1 MVKLYYNTDAR
12 DSLMVGVN
20 ALADAVKVTLGP
32 RGRNVVISQHAGDPI
47 ITKDGVTVAK
57 SIFLPEER
65 ENLGVRIVKAVASK
79 TDNLVGDGPQPLYS
93 KIYTPDGFITMGEA
107 EVGMKV
113 LGIGNSVQ
121 EIVGVFPKGEKEIYE
136 VCFSDGSKVE
146 CCEDHLWE
154 VNMTS
159 SGRKKVL
166 PLKQMIRDG
175 FLKTKNGSNHYQYF
189 VQSPILNFNG
199 ELSEDML
206 HPYLVGLLIGDG
218 SLSGTGR
225 IELSIGFKKEHVLD
239 KMILPE
245 GITYVKMTDED
256 RSYFRVTFR
265 GQSVVS
271 GLTIN
276 DYVKKLGLLGT
287 RSKTKFI
294 PTEYLYSSIENRLL
308 LLQGL
313 TDTDGHINK
322 KGLIEIS
329 TVSKQLAD
337 DYIFL
342 FRSLGKQVH
351 TRTHNREKDP
361 NSYSDTEIYRIVELV
376 GYKFGKKIVDIR
388 ATGKFTEMKCIKVSN
403 ENSLYVTDDL
413 TITHNTTSSTILA
426 QRIAELGMA
435 AVKNGSNPMELK
447 RGIESA
453 VRDVVEEI
461 KKRAT
466 PIKGDLAKTIQ
477 VATIAANG
485 DAELGKLIAET
496 NQLVGEDGIITVAD
510 SNSTETVVSV
520 VDGIE
525 IDRGYLSPYF
535 VTDTIK
541 NTAELEDPLIL
552 IYEGVIS
559 LFDDLLPT
567 IEIAMND
574 NRSLL
579 IIANDVTEGALA
591 LSAAN
596 KMKGSLKIAAIR
608 GPRFGDERSAIY
620 EDIAVITAATVISED
635 KGLTLADVTADH
647 LGTVKTASVGKDS
660 TLLVNGAGEKEA
672 IEYRAEEL
680 KGQLEVESEEIGKK
694 RLRERI
700 AKLTGAIAVISIGG
714 YSDIEVSEKRDR
726 VIDALSAT
734 KAALMEGIVPGGGVM
749 LFNAMTVL
757 HSPKEPTN
765 DFEKGIK
772 IVAQALSVPIQ
783 TICDNAGVDSNV
795 VIKRIFEAKDFEF
808 GYDAREERYGSMI
821 EFGVID
827 PAMVTRVALE
837 NASSIAALL
846 LTTECL
852 VVNPSHSGDFIPL
865 N

>member
-1 MVKLYYNTDAR
+1 MVKLYYKEDAR

-20 ALADAVKVTLGP
+20 ALANAVKVTLGP

-57 SIFLPEER
+57 AIFLPEER

-79 TDNLVGDGPQPLYS
+79 TDNIVGDGS
-93 KIYTPDGFITMGEA
+93 
-107 EVGMKV
+107 
-113 LGIGNSVQ
+113 
-121 EIVGVFPKGEKEIYE
+121 
-136 VCFSDGSKVE
+136 
-146 CCEDHLWE
+146 
-154 VNMTS
+154 
-159 SGRKKVL
+159 
-166 PLKQMIRDG
+166 
-175 FLKTKNGSNHYQYF
+175 
-189 VQSPILNFNG
+189 
-199 ELSEDML
+199 
-206 HPYLVGLLIGDG
+206 
-218 SLSGTGR
+218 
-225 IELSIGFKKEHVLD
+225 
-239 KMILPE
+239 
-245 GITYVKMTDED
+245 
-256 RSYFRVTFR
+256 
-265 GQSVVS
+265 
-271 GLTIN
+271 
-276 DYVKKLGLLGT
+276 
-287 RSKTKFI
+287 
-294 PTEYLYSSIENRLL
+294 
-308 LLQGL
+308 
-313 TDTDGHINK
+313 
-322 KGLIEIS
+322 
-329 TVSKQLAD
+329 
-337 DYIFL
+337 
-342 FRSLGKQVH
+342 
-351 TRTHNREKDP
+351 
-361 NSYSDTEIYRIVELV
+361 
-376 GYKFGKKIVDIR
+376 
-388 ATGKFTEMKCIKVSN
+388 
-403 ENSLYVTDDL
+403 
-413 TITHNTTSSTILA
+413 TSSTILA
-426 QRIAELGMA
+426 QRIAQLGME

-447 RGIESA
+447 RGIDFA
-453 VRDVVEEI
+453 VRKVVEEI

-466 PIKGDLAKTIQ
+466 PIKGDLSKTIQ

-510 SNSTETVVSV
+510 SNSTEPTVSV

-567 IEIAMND
+567 IEIAMSN

-596 KMKGSLKIAAIR
+596 KMKGALKIAAIR

-647 LGTVKTASVGKDS
+647 LGTVKTASIGKDT

-734 KAALMEGIVPGGGVM
+734 KAAIMEGIVPGGGVM

-765 DFEKGIK
+765 AYEQGIK
-772 IVAQALSVPIQ
+772 IVEQALSVPIQ
-783 TICDNAGVDSNV
+783 TICNNAGVDFNV

-852 VVNPSHSGDFIPL
+852 VVNPAHSGDFIPL

>member
-1 MVKLYYNTDAR
+1 MVKLYYKEDAR

-32 RGRNVVISQHAGDPI
+32 RGRNVVISQHAGDPV

-79 TDNLVGDGPQPLYS
+79 TDNLVGDGTS
-93 KIYTPDGFITMGEA
+93 TSC
-107 EVGMKV
+107 V
-113 LGIGNSVQ
+113 LSQCI
-121 EIVGVFPKGEKEIYE
+121 
-136 VCFSDGSKVE
+136 
-146 CCEDHLWE
+146 
-154 VNMTS
+154 
-159 SGRKKVL
+159 
-166 PLKQMIRDG
+166 
-175 FLKTKNGSNHYQYF
+175 
-189 VQSPILNFNG
+189 
-199 ELSEDML
+199 
-206 HPYLVGLLIGDG
+206 
-218 SLSGTGR
+218 
-225 IELSIGFKKEHVLD
+225 
-239 KMILPE
+239 
-245 GITYVKMTDED
+245 
-256 RSYFRVTFR
+256 
-265 GQSVVS
+265 
-271 GLTIN
+271 
-276 DYVKKLGLLGT
+276 
-287 RSKTKFI
+287 
-294 PTEYLYSSIENRLL
+294 
-308 LLQGL
+308 
-313 TDTDGHINK
+313 
-322 KGLIEIS
+322 
-329 TVSKQLAD
+329 
-337 DYIFL
+337 
-342 FRSLGKQVH
+342 
-351 TRTHNREKDP
+351 
-361 NSYSDTEIYRIVELV
+361 
-376 GYKFGKKIVDIR
+376 
-388 ATGKFTEMKCIKVSN
+388 AT
-403 ENSLYVTDDL
+403 
-413 TITHNTTSSTILA
+413 
-426 QRIAELGMA
+426 LGME
-435 AVKNGSNPMELK
+435 AVRNGANPMELK
-447 RGIESA
+447 RGIDSA
-453 VRDVVEEI
+453 VRTVVEEI
-461 KKRAT
+461 QRRAI
-466 PIKGDLAKTIQ
+466 PIKGDLEKTIQ

-485 DAELGKLIAET
+485 DAALGKLIADT
-496 NQLVGEDGIITVAD
+496 NHFVGEDGIITVAD
-510 SNSTETVVSV
+510 SNSTETAVSI

-535 VTDTIK
+535 VTNTVK
-541 NTAELEDPLIL
+541 NTAELENPLIL

-559 LFDDLLPT
+559 LFDDLMPT
-567 IEIAMND
+567 IDIAMAN

-596 KMKGSLKIAAIR
+596 KMKGALKIAAIR

-635 KGLTLADVTADH
+635 KGLTLADVTAEH
-647 LGTVKTASVGKDS
+647 LGTASTASVGKDS

-672 IEYRAEEL
+672 IAFRAEEL
-680 KGQLEVESEEIGKK
+680 KGQLEVETEEIGKK

-700 AKLTGAIAVISIGG
+700 AKLTGAIAVISVGG

-757 HSPKEPTN
+757 HSPKKPMN
-765 DFEKGIK
+765 DFELGVQ
-772 IVAQALSVPIQ
+772 IVEQSLSVPIQ

-852 VVNPSHSGDFIPL
+852 VVNPAHSGDFVPL